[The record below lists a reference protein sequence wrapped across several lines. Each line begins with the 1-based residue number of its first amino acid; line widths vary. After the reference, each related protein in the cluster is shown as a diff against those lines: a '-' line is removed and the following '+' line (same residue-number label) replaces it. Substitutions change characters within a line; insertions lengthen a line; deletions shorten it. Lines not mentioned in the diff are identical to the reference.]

1 MCVFSVQIDVSG
13 PRSYSGSSG
22 GPMCFRCDV
31 NVRPSGAD
39 FVHRRV
45 GFKRF
50 CSRSYGFWAS
60 FVHRRVGFLRCAFVF
75 VHRRVGFMRF
85 CASFVHRHVGF
96 LRCALV
102 FVHRRVGF
110 MRFRFKNRCIF
121 RHLWVNVGQKL
132 EV

>member
-1 MCVFSVQIDVSG
+1 MCVFSLQIDVSG

-50 CSRSYGFWAS
+50 SSKSEAS
-60 FVHRRVGFLRCAFVF
+60 S
-75 VHRRVGFMRF
+75 
-85 CASFVHRHVGF
+85 ASFVHRHVGF
-96 LRCALV
+96 KGLFESWSHFCAQA
-102 FVHRRVGF
+102 RGF
-110 MRFRFKNRCIF
+110 
-121 RHLWVNVGQKL
+121 
-132 EV
+132 